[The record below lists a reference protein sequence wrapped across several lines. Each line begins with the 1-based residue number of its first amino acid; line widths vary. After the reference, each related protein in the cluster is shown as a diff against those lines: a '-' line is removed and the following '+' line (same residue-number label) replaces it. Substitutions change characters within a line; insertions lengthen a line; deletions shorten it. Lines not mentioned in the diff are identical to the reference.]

1 MTALEER
8 DVDQLMDLLFTK
20 WDVPAPFQTVL
31 KTLRKNGEGVY
42 NATVLPYSNGR
53 VEGINRMI
61 KLIQRT
67 AYGFTNFGHF
77 IARIRLHQMGTEA
90 EKRRRQVQ
98 APAAA

>member
-1 MTALEER
+1 
-8 DVDQLMDLLFTK
+8 
-20 WDVPAPFQTVL
+20 
-31 KTLRKNGEGVY
+31 
-42 NATVLPYSNGR
+42 NGR

-90 EKRRRQVQ
+90 EKRRHQVQ

>member
-1 MTALEER
+1 MTALEEHV
-8 DVDQLMDLLFTK
+8 VDQLMDLLFTK
-20 WDVPAPFQTVL
+20 WDVPASFQTVL
-31 KTLRKNGEGVY
+31 KTLRKNSEGVY
-42 NATVLPYSNGR
+42 NATVLPYS
-53 VEGINRMI
+53 EGINRMI

>member
-1 MTALEER
+1 
-8 DVDQLMDLLFTK
+8 
-20 WDVPAPFQTVL
+20 
-31 KTLRKNGEGVY
+31 RKNSEGVY

-90 EKRRRQVQ
+90 
-98 APAAA
+98 